1 MILCNNFYCRWTY
14 HTSDELEDMFLYG
27 NLHIYS
33 GGGFHLDLTPDPCES
48 KKYLLELEENSWIT
62 RGTRLVLLEFSLYN
76 INENIF
82 CIVK

>member
-1 MILCNNFYCRWTY
+1 
-14 HTSDELEDMFLYG
+14 MFLYG

-33 GGGFHLDLTPDPCES
+33 GGGFHLDLSTDPCASSES
-48 KKYLLELEENSWIT
+48 IQELQDNSWIT

>member
-1 MILCNNFYCRWTY
+1 
-14 HTSDELEDMFLYG
+14 MFLYG
-27 NLHIYS
+27 NLHIYA
-33 GGGFHLDLTPDPCES
+33 GGGFYLDMSLNERES
-48 KKYLLELEENSWIT
+48 REHIEVLENNTWIT